1 MNEILWKIQY
11 TLSPVKD
18 VLTLAVMIFLY
29 CSPILIIFLTNRYQ
43 AKHISTD
50 GVEIKNIKRS
60 VVFELI
66 GLGWSLILMYFVME
80 LLNECTFREW
90 QEQLMNAQTHT
101 PISMP
106 YFPTI
111 ATLIVIAL
119 LAYIVLNLVE
129 INKMPPLIIVICISG
144 MYIGTVVMPYFPTI
158 ATLIVIALL
167 AYIVLNLVEINKMPP
182 LIIVIC
188 ISGMYIGTVVMIVWS
203 VQTKL
208 LYAWMVDICWIGML
222 VRTMLLVIKTW
233 GDNEYIEKV
242 ENSNTKYKKLKLLIA
257 NSNNWPIVGLIAMIP
272 LLGIIIA
279 FLVLFGQEPDAII
292 KAWTNTSDWVLSQ
305 QTSLPNL
312 VVDEHYLCTVA
323 AGGHEKIVK
332 PQRKGIRHGHEVVV
346 NRQLCIANAF
356 EDVIMEKTPTFH
368 RYLRGFYDKY
378 GFPVARLIKTK
389 GVADVVYFI
398 MKPLE
403 WIFLIVL
410 YMVDVNPE
418 NRIAVQYTGKNVR
431 DFEIE

>member
-11 TLSPVKD
+11 ILSPVKN
-18 VLTLAVMIFLY
+18 VLTLAVMIFMY

-50 GVEIKNIKRS
+50 GVKIKNIKRS

-66 GLGWSLILMYFVME
+66 GLGWSQILMYFVMA

-101 PISMP
+101 PIS
-106 YFPTI
+106 
-111 ATLIVIAL
+111 
-119 LAYIVLNLVE
+119 
-129 INKMPPLIIVICISG
+129 
-144 MYIGTVVMPYFPTI
+144 MPYFPTI

>member
-11 TLSPVKD
+11 ILSPVKN
-18 VLTLAVMIFLY
+18 VLTLAVMIFMY

-50 GVEIKNIKRS
+50 GVKIKNIKRS

-66 GLGWSLILMYFVME
+66 GLGWSQILMYFVMA

-111 ATLIVIAL
+111 AV
-119 LAYIVLNLVE
+119 
-129 INKMPPLIIVICISG
+129 
-144 MYIGTVVMPYFPTI
+144 
-158 ATLIVIALL
+158 LIVIALL

>member
-101 PISMP
+101 PIS
-106 YFPTI
+106 
-111 ATLIVIAL
+111 
-119 LAYIVLNLVE
+119 
-129 INKMPPLIIVICISG
+129 
-144 MYIGTVVMPYFPTI
+144 MPYFPTI